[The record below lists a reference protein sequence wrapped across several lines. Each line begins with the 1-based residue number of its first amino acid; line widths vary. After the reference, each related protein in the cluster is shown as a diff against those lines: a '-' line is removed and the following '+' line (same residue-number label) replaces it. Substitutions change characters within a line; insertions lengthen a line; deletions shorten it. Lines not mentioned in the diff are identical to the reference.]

1 MAANYSGLGVLAI
14 IALPFLTR
22 QIAVTSPFLLLRQP
36 LTVLQIFLP
45 SRDRNETT
53 SSHPIYQHLESVAS
67 DTTAL
72 FPLFA
77 IALCLSNITTLPRC
91 QAPPHHSSRLCADCL
106 SLFIV
111 LLLGLQIVAV
121 VSCFCKSKIGGWTRR
136 GCWWGAVWIM
146 LGVVLRASGRMDGER
161 SAYV

>member
-77 IALCLSNITTLPRC
+77 IALCLSNITTLPHC

-106 SLFIV
+106 SLFMCCSWDCRLWLSLAV
-111 LLLGLQIVAV
+111 SVKARSGVGQEGGVGRGLFGLG
-121 VSCFCKSKIGGWTRR
+121 W
-136 GCWWGAVWIM
+136 VWF
-146 LGVVLRASGRMDGER
+146 
-161 SAYV
+161 